1 MSVCLWKFVDQSVCV
16 DLGVKE
22 YVVYV
27 DDVCLGVDVCL
38 CVDVCWCVLMSMYV
52 C

>member
-1 MSVCLWKFVDQSVCV
+1 VLMNVCLCKCVNQSVCV

-22 YVVYV
+22 WVVCVY
-27 DDVCLGVDVCL
+27 DVCLGVDVCL
-38 CVDVCWCVLMSMYV
+38 CVYV